1 MGGAPARGPH
11 AGLKLDSY
19 TVVLLRRPS
28 DGPQFSDEELEVLQR
43 DHLAFNARMRD
54 SGLAV
59 VTGPLRDQPD
69 ESLRGINVFRT
80 SLEETRRLMQGDPMI
95 RARRL
100 AADVMTWWVPAGAL
114 GDSPAAQIGDP

>member
-1 MGGAPARGPH
+1 M
-11 AGLKLDSY
+11 KLDAY
-19 TVVLLRRPS
+19 TVVFLRSPS
-28 DGPQFSDEELEVLQR
+28 DAPQFSDEELEILQR

-59 VTGPLRDQPD
+59 ITGPLRDQPD

-80 SLEETRRLMQGDPMI
+80 TLEETRTLMQGDPMI

-100 AADVMTWWVPAGAL
+100 AADVMTWWIPAGAL
-114 GDSPAAQIGDP
+114 GNRPVAQIDDT